1 MLKNFKV
8 YLERVQKQENS
19 IIEKINEIIDFKKKN
34 QLENDYSEVFTFFY
48 YPKGQDFNPVI
59 YSSIESP
66 TAIHV
71 DTIEKL
77 LEKISSNDDILNG
90 NNSLSYTIDYNKDG
104 AQIKQSF
111 SKEKEEIKRDDLYS
125 SSSSESEVFSYK
137 K

>member
-19 IIEKINEIIDFKKKN
+19 IIKKINEIIEFKKNEKIK
-34 QLENDYSEVFTFFY
+34 DYSETFTFFH
-48 YPKGQDFNPVI
+48 YPEGQDFNPVV
-59 YSSIESP
+59 YSNIESP
-66 TAIHV
+66 TAIYI

-111 SKEKEEIKRDDLYS
+111 SKEKEQIKREDQYL